1 MNIGLFGISGVG
13 KSYMTS
19 AITAENNSLI
29 AVKASDILR
38 AYNKK
43 TQFDGLSSNIVSENQ
58 QSLIEGFAYFR
69 EKNCGRNIILELHNI
84 IETPDGEVEID
95 DNVFDFL
102 ELDAVCFLY
111 IDPERLLQQRSK
123 DSSRIRQEISL
134 ENLRGLQER
143 SLTKFLNKYKCQGI
157 PYKIL
162 KSSDISGFLR
172 YMKSLGV
179 LFSVD

>member
-1 MNIGLFGISGVG
+1 MIIGLFGISGVG
-13 KSYMTS
+13 KSYVAS
-19 AITAENNSLI
+19 AISAENDSII

-43 TQFDGLSSNIVSENQ
+43 TQFDKLNFSIVSENQ
-58 QSLIEGFAYFR
+58 KSLIDGFKEFR
-69 EKNCGRNIILELHNI
+69 EKNRGRNIILEIHNI

-111 IDPERLLQQRSK
+111 IDPERLLQQRAK

-134 ENLRGLQER
+134 HNLRALQER
-143 SLTKFLNKYKCQGI
+143 SLIKFLNKYECKGM

-162 KSSDISGFLR
+162 ESSDISEFRR
-172 YMKSLGV
+172 YIKSLGV
-179 LFSVD
+179 LFPVT